1 MEEKRENLTEEQ
13 IRDLYLRNLLTGEY
27 QGPLTNRPSIDKPW
41 LKFYTED
48 QIKEQSFTGSLYDA
62 LVHYNRFNLMTTAIN
77 YYGNE
82 ISYLDLID
90 NIDKTAIALA
100 NNGVKKGDKVTIA
113 MPYLPETIYSIYALS
128 KIGAVA
134 NVIDPRTNA
143 ETLKKYINEADS
155 KMIIMIDRIEDKIAS
170 IKDDTTLTKFI
181 TVSPL
186 LSAKNTA
193 MKLLNKYNLIFKT
206 NKYNFIKWQDFYKDY
221 YLEPIDL
228 RVQYEKDMP
237 SVIVYTSGTS
247 GNPKGAILTNDNFN
261 NLALFQKQSVS
272 EAAIGDKFLLIMPP
286 FIAYGLVIGLHNQL
300 CQGQELIMI
309 PTFTL
314 DKAKDMLAKLI
325 IKYKPSYIMGVP
337 NFVNIMREDKRLKN
351 YDLSFLKGFIVG
363 GDMMN
368 PNDEIKGNDWLH
380 AHSAKCNITK
390 GWGMTEGSSC
400 LTYPKSNECNM
411 IASVGIPL
419 SKNNIKILNTED
431 KSEIDIDSPELMY
444 DQTGEIFA
452 TSPTIMKGY
461 FNKPDY
467 EKKVLIHDKE
477 GKIWIR
483 TGDKGHINQDGILF
497 FEDREKRLVVRPDGH
512 NVSPSQIENVIMQHP
527 AVKSCVVVG
536 IKSDKHASG
545 SWPLACIVLKDE
557 YIENKENILKEIDE
571 LCKTKIP
578 PRDKANYYEFIKEV
592 LYTNNGK
599 VDYRQMEENQKTL
612 KKARKFYN

>member
-1 MEEKRENLTEEQ
+1 MEKLYETVNEES
-13 IRDLYLRNLLTGEY
+13 RDIYLRKLLTGVY
-27 QGPLTNRPSIDKPW
+27 FGPLTNYPSIDKPW
-41 LKFYTED
+41 LKFYTEE
-48 QIKEQSFTGSLYDA
+48 QIQEEAIKGSLYDA

-77 YYGNE
+77 YYDNK
-82 ISYLDLID
+82 ISYLEMIKKID
-90 NIDKTAIALA
+90 ETAIAFS

-128 KIGAVA
+128 KIGAIA

-170 IKDDTTLTKFI
+170 IKDETTLTKFI
-181 TVSPL
+181 SVSPL
-186 LSAKNTA
+186 LSANTKT
-193 MKLLNKYNLIFKT
+193 MKLLNKYNNIFKP
-206 NKYNFIKWQDFYKDY
+206 NKYDFTKWQDFYKDY
-221 YLEPIDL
+221 YIEPIDS
-228 RVQYEKDMP
+228 RVKYEKDMP

-261 NLALFQKQSVS
+261 NLALFQKQSVPD
-272 EAAIGDKFLLIMPP
+272 AKIGDKFLLIMPP

-337 NFVNIMREDKRLKN
+337 NFVNIMRNDKRLKN
-351 YDLSFLKGFIVG
+351 YNLSFLKGFIVG

-368 PNDEIKGNDWLH
+368 PNDEIKGNEWLH
-380 AHSAKCNITK
+380 AHSANCNITK

-400 LTYPKSNECNM
+400 ITYPKSNECNE
-411 IASVGIPL
+411 IGSVGIPL
-419 SKNNIKILNTED
+419 SKNNIKILNTEN
-431 KSEIDIDSPELMY
+431 SENIDINATELMY
-444 DQTGEIFA
+444 NQTGEIFA
-452 TSPTIMKGY
+452 TSPTVMKGY
-461 FNKPDY
+461 FNRPEY
-467 EKKVLIHDKE
+467 EKEVIFYDNQGQK
-477 GKIWIR
+477 WIK
-483 TGDKGHINQDGILF
+483 TGDKGHIDQNGILF

-527 AVKSCVVVG
+527 AVISCVVVG
-536 IKSDKHASG
+536 IPSEKHASG
-545 SWPLACIVLKDE
+545 SWPLACIELKEE
-557 YIENKENILKEIDE
+557 YLNNKEQILKEIDD
-571 LCKTKIP
+571 LCIKKIP
-578 PRDKANYYEFIKEV
+578 PRDKANYYEFVSEV

-599 VDYRQMEENQKTL
+599 VDYRKMQEKQKTL

>member
-1 MEEKRENLTEEQ
+1 MEKLYETVNEES
-13 IRDLYLRNLLTGEY
+13 RDIYLRKLLTGVY
-27 QGPLTNRPSIDKPW
+27 FGPLTNYPSIDKPW
-41 LKFYTED
+41 LKFYTEE
-48 QIKEQSFTGSLYDA
+48 QIQEEAIKGSLYDA

-77 YYGNE
+77 YYDNK
-82 ISYLDLID
+82 ISYLEMIKKID
-90 NIDKTAIALA
+90 ETAIAFS

-128 KIGAVA
+128 KIGAIA

-170 IKDDTTLTKFI
+170 IKDETTLTKFI
-181 TVSPL
+181 SVSPL
-186 LSAKNTA
+186 LSANTKT
-193 MKLLNKYNLIFKT
+193 MKLLNKYNNIFKP
-206 NKYNFIKWQDFYKDY
+206 NKYGFTKWQDFYKDY
-221 YLEPIDL
+221 YIEPIDS
-228 RVQYEKDMP
+228 RVKYEKDMP

-261 NLALFQKQSVS
+261 NLALFQKQSVPD
-272 EAAIGDKFLLIMPP
+272 AKIGDKFLLIMPP

-337 NFVNIMREDKRLKN
+337 NFVNIMRNDKRLKN
-351 YDLSFLKGFIVG
+351 YNLSFLKGFIIG

-368 PNDEIKGNDWLH
+368 PNDEIKGNEWLH
-380 AHSAKCNITK
+380 AHSANCNITK

-400 LTYPKSNECNM
+400 ITYPKSNECNE
-411 IASVGIPL
+411 IGSVGIPL
-419 SKNNIKILNTED
+419 SKNNIKILNTEN
-431 KSEIDIDSPELMY
+431 SENIDINATELMY
-444 DQTGEIFA
+444 NQTGEIFA
-452 TSPTIMKGY
+452 TSPTVMKGY
-461 FNKPDY
+461 FNRPEY
-467 EKKVLIHDKE
+467 EKEVIFCDNQGQK
-477 GKIWIR
+477 WIK
-483 TGDKGHINQDGILF
+483 TGDKGHINQNGILF

-527 AVKSCVVVG
+527 AVISCVVVG
-536 IKSDKHASG
+536 IPSEKHASG
-545 SWPLACIVLKDE
+545 SWPLACIELKEE
-557 YIENKENILKEIDE
+557 YLNNKEQILKEIDD
-571 LCKTKIP
+571 LCIKKIP
-578 PRDKANYYEFIKEV
+578 PRDKANYYEFVSEV

-599 VDYRQMEENQKTL
+599 VDYRKMQEKQKTL

>member
-1 MEEKRENLTEEQ
+1 MEKLYETVNEES
-13 IRDLYLRNLLTGEY
+13 RDIYLRKLLTGVY
-27 QGPLTNRPSIDKPW
+27 FGPLTNYPSIDKPW
-41 LKFYTED
+41 LKFYTEE
-48 QIKEQSFTGSLYDA
+48 QIQEEAIKGSLYDA

-77 YYGNE
+77 YYDNK
-82 ISYLDLID
+82 ISYLEMIKKID
-90 NIDKTAIALA
+90 ETAIAFS

-128 KIGAVA
+128 KIGAIA

-170 IKDDTTLTKFI
+170 IKDETTLTKFI
-181 TVSPL
+181 SVSPL
-186 LSAKNTA
+186 LSANTKT
-193 MKLLNKYNLIFKT
+193 MKLLNKYNNIFKP
-206 NKYNFIKWQDFYKDY
+206 NKYGFTKWQDFYKDY
-221 YLEPIDL
+221 YIEPIDS
-228 RVQYEKDMP
+228 RVKYEKDMP

-261 NLALFQKQSVS
+261 NLALFQKQSVPD
-272 EAAIGDKFLLIMPP
+272 AKIGDKFLLIMPP

-337 NFVNIMREDKRLKN
+337 NFVNIMRNDKRLKN
-351 YDLSFLKGFIVG
+351 YNLSFLKGFIVG

-368 PNDEIKGNDWLH
+368 PNDEIKGNEWLH
-380 AHSAKCNITK
+380 AHSANCNITK

-400 LTYPKSNECNM
+400 ITYPKSNECNE
-411 IASVGIPL
+411 IGSVGIPL
-419 SKNNIKILNTED
+419 SKNNIKILNTEN
-431 KSEIDIDSPELMY
+431 SENIDINATELMY
-444 DQTGEIFA
+444 NQTGEIFA
-452 TSPTIMKGY
+452 TSPTVMKGY
-461 FNKPDY
+461 FNRPEY
-467 EKKVLIHDKE
+467 EKEVIFCDNQGQK
-477 GKIWIR
+477 WIK
-483 TGDKGHINQDGILF
+483 TGDKGHINQNGILF

-527 AVKSCVVVG
+527 AVISCVVVG
-536 IKSDKHASG
+536 IPSEKHASG
-545 SWPLACIVLKDE
+545 SWPLACIELKEE
-557 YIENKENILKEIDE
+557 YLNNKEQILKEIDD
-571 LCKTKIP
+571 LCIKKIP
-578 PRDKANYYEFIKEV
+578 PRDKANYYEFVSEV

-599 VDYRQMEENQKTL
+599 VDYRKMQEKQKTL